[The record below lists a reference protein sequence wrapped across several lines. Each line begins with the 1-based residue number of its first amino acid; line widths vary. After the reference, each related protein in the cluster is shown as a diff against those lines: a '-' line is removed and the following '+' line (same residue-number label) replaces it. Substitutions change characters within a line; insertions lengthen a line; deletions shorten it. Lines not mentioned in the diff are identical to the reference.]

1 MKAVV
6 QRVTHAECVIEG
18 NTVGAVKLGYMI
30 LFGAGEGDTEADCD
44 KLADKIS
51 KLRIFADENGKTN
64 LSIDSVGGDM
74 LIISQFTLFADC
86 RKGNRPS
93 FIRAGNPERAEAL
106 YEYIVSLCRKELS
119 EIPGAEV
126 ATGQFGAEMKV
137 SLVNDGPFTIVLDSE
152 DLPG

>member
-1 MKAVV
+1 MKAVI
-6 QRVTHAECVIEG
+6 QRVTHAECVIDGE
-18 NTVGAVKLGYMI
+18 TVGAVKLGFMI

-44 KLADKIS
+44 KLAEKIS

-93 FIRAGNPERAEAL
+93 FLKAGDPAHASRLYDYFCDACRSRINGKVERGE
-106 YEYIVSLCRKELS
+106 
-119 EIPGAEV
+119 
-126 ATGQFGAEMKV
+126 FGADMKI
-137 SLVNDGPFTIVLDSE
+137 SLTNDGPFTIVME
-152 DLPG
+152 CENGEIK

>member
-93 FIRAGNPERAEAL
+93 FLKAGDPEHASRL
-106 YEYIVSLCRKELS
+106 YDYFCDACQSRISGRVERGE
-119 EIPGAEV
+119 
-126 ATGQFGAEMKV
+126 FGADMKI
-137 SLVNDGPFTIVLDSE
+137 SLTNDGPFTIVME
-152 DLPG
+152 CENGEIK